1 MGQGSQAL
9 VYAMLVEAHYATRSR
24 RTDRSASRRART
36 PVLRRFAA
44 GQSD

>member
-9 VYAMLVEAHYATRSR
+9 VYAMLVEGHFANRSS
-24 RTDRSASRRART
+24 RTDRSTRRRTRT